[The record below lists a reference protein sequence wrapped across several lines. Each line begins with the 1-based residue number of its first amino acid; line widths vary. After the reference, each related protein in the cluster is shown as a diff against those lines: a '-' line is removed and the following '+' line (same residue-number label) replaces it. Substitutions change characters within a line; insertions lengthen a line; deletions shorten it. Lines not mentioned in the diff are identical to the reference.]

1 MLLPMSEVADRMSI
15 QVRAHYLEKQPGSAG
30 VLLSGVPG
38 VLGGRI
44 CIVGEGVAG
53 GAAARLVMGM
63 EATVTH

>member
-1 MLLPMSEVADRMSI
+1 
-15 QVRAHYLEKQPGSAG
+15 
-30 VLLSGVPG
+30 VPG